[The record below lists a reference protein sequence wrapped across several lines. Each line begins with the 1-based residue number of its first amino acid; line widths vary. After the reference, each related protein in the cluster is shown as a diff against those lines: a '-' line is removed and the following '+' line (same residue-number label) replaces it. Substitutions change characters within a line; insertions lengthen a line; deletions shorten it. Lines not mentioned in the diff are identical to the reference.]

1 MVGEDVDIIFSG
13 VEICWR
19 GGGSLGSYFL
29 RVNVF
34 LVCL

>member
-19 GGGSLGSYFL
+19 GGGEFGELFFKS
-29 RVNVF
+29 
-34 LVCL
+34 

>member
-19 GGGSLGSYFL
+19 GGGGEFGELFFKS
-29 RVNVF
+29 
-34 LVCL
+34 